1 MRSRSTQKQKDPR
14 GDRAQW
20 ILAAVLALAGLVLI
34 LVRIW
39 GMRFSGFLLLGLAAL
54 YVGMPDFPATDP
66 ITAAAVGVA
75 AGLAATGLDQAVKQL
90 KK

>member
-1 MRSRSTQKQKDPR
+1 MDVSVFGIATVV
-14 GDRAQW
+14 A
-20 ILAAVLALAGLVLI
+20 ITVLCYLVGTVVKATPFDKYI
-34 LVRIW
+34 PIAC
-39 GMRFSGFLLLGLAAL
+39 GFSGLLLGLAAL

-75 AGLAATGLDQAVKQL
+75 SGLAATGLDQAVKQL